1 MHVKSRAGC
10 PGRAREAPGRRGFKE
25 SAPGAWIVRD
35 VCDWVESVGFGQY
48 RKKFAHHAVD
58 GPLLLKIDE
67 AALKREVG
75 IVVYGHRSRLAG
87 EIEGLRAQ
95 RPGSRPRVAE
105 RAPSRPP
112 RPLAFRAQ
120 QRSNTK
126 ESANRRAETEGIC
139 CDWLVGV
146 KIRRSW

>member
-1 MHVKSRAGC
+1 MAVHVKSRAGR

-25 SAPGAWIVRD
+25 SAPGAWSVRD

-75 IVVYGHRSRLAG
+75 IV
-87 EIEGLRAQ
+87 
-95 RPGSRPRVAE
+95 GS
-105 RAPSRPP
+105 
-112 RPLAFRAQ
+112 
-120 QRSNTK
+120 
-126 ESANRRAETEGIC
+126 GGGG
-139 CDWLVGV
+139 D
-146 KIRRSW
+146 